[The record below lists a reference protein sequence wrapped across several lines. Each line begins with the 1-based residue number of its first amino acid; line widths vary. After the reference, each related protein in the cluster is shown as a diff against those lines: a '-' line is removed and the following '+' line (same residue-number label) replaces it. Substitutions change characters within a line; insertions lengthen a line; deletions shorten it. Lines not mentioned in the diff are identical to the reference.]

1 MSTYVSFLTGVVEA
15 GALQVPRLEH
25 CEDGGTEGGWEAWS
39 RVKSVHAYGSVLHI
53 PGAWGW
59 E

>member
-1 MSTYVSFLTGVVEA
+1 MFPFLTGVVEA
-15 GALQVPRLEH
+15 GALQFPQLEH

-39 RVKSVHAYGSVLHI
+39 RVKSVQAYGSVLHI

-59 E
+59 V